1 MQQRAMVCDHTPAA
15 PRLWRH
21 PFFSRCQAVLG
32 ARLNMPRLA
41 GRGRGMAMGRIR
53 ARRARQAVLTG
64 ADYTR
69 TRDSEEEGRKDC
81 TARCCQESG
90 ESGTGLLPRSGFG
103 GQV

>member
-1 MQQRAMVCDHTPAA
+1 MVCDHTPAA

-81 TARCCQESG
+81 TARGAARRAEKV
-90 ESGTGLLPRSGFG
+90 
-103 GQV
+103 GQGCYRAAVLEAKFD